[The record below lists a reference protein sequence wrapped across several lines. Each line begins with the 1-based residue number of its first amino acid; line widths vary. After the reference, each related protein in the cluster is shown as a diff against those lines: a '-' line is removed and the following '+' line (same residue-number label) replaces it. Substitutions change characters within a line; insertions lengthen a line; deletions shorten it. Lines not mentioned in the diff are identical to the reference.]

1 MSFDKKDFLDS
12 VSQKAKERTANVMP
26 LLRAVQAVA
35 PVMEKLMTDTHWDR
49 YLAYLQGYVNQAR
62 AAKENAQAKLSDPAV
77 WDTGQLTKLKSDI
90 IVADAMIEAWTTA
103 MQLPKALISGAEEAN
118 KTIARFEEKSVP
130 AGQP

>member
-1 MSFDKKDFLDS
+1 VSYDRKEFLDT
-12 VSQKAKERTANVMP
+12 VSKKAQERTANVMP

-35 PVMEKLMTDTHWDR
+35 PVMEKLLTDTHWDH
-49 YLAYLQGYVNQAR
+49 YLAYLQGYVNQAK

-118 KTIARFEEKSVP
+118 KTIARFENAS
-130 AGQP
+130 AGQAQP